1 MNFLLV
7 MAGGAIGSVGRY
19 GVGMLTLRALG
30 PHYPWGTLAVNLIGG
45 FLMGALAGLLART
58 GGSEHTRLLI
68 GVGVLGGFT
77 TFSAF
82 SLDTV
87 TMIERGQW
95 GVAVGYALISVIASV
110 IALFGGLWLVRALAC
125 ARSAPFRSRPT
136 TMASG
141 STAGSSGI
149 CPTPASPPAPNGR
162 APGSS
167 ASTAHARRQAIESPQ
182 GRRCACRPPNRYQS
196 RASPGAN
203 ARRSATTKS
212 RSRATW

>member
-95 GVAVGYALISVIASV
+95 GVAVGYALISVIGSV
-110 IALFGGLWLVRALAC
+110 IALFGGLWLVRALA
-125 ARSAPFRSRPT
+125 
-136 TMASG
+136 
-141 STAGSSGI
+141 
-149 CPTPASPPAPNGR
+149 
-162 APGSS
+162 
-167 ASTAHARRQAIESPQ
+167 
-182 GRRCACRPPNRYQS
+182 
-196 RASPGAN
+196 
-203 ARRSATTKS
+203 
-212 RSRATW
+212 